1 MRYRDGELPDPLFPH
16 SESMH
21 HMLTLSM
28 GMSIIIGIVLFILG
42 RRGNI
47 LWLKVWSIIL
57 IILSVGYLI
66 GDAINL
72 I

>member
-1 MRYRDGELPDPLFPH
+1 MRYRDGEAPDPLYPH
-16 SESMH
+16 SETMH

-28 GMSIIIGIVLFILG
+28 VMAIFIGIVLFVLG

-47 LWLKVWSIIL
+47 LWMKVWSVIL
-57 IILSVGYLI
+57 ILLSVAYLTA
-66 GDAINL
+66 DAVNL

>member
-1 MRYRDGELPDPLFPH
+1 MRYKEGQSPDPLYPH
-16 SESMH
+16 SETMH

-28 GMSIIIGIVLFILG
+28 VMSIVIGIVLFILG

-47 LWLKVWSIIL
+47 LWLKVWSVIL
-57 IILSVGYLI
+57 IVLSVAYLI

>member
-1 MRYRDGELPDPLFPH
+1 MRYKEGQSPDPLYPH
-16 SESMH
+16 SETMH

-28 GMSIIIGIVLFILG
+28 VMSIVIGIVLFILG

-47 LWLKVWSIIL
+47 LWLKVWSVIL
-57 IILSVGYLI
+57 IVLSIAYLI

>member
-1 MRYRDGELPDPLFPH
+1 MRYPEGQAPNPLYPH

-28 GMSIIIGIVLFILG
+28 AMAIVIGIVLFLLG

-47 LWLKVWSIIL
+47 LWLKVWSVL
-57 IILSVGYLI
+57 LVLLSVSYLVA
-66 GDAINL
+66 DALNWF
-72 I
+72 

>member
-1 MRYRDGELPDPLFPH
+1 MRYKEGEAPNPLYPH

-28 GMSIIIGIVLFILG
+28 LMGIVIGIVLFVLG
-42 RRGNI
+42 WRGNI
-47 LWLKVWSIIL
+47 LWMKVWSAIL
-57 IILSVGYLI
+57 VILSIAYLI
-66 GDAINL
+66 ADALNI

>member
-1 MRYRDGELPDPLFPH
+1 MRYLDGQEPNPLYPH
-16 SESMH
+16 SETMH

-28 GMSIIIGIVLFILG
+28 GMSIIIGIVLFVLG

-47 LWLKVWSIIL
+47 LWLTVWSVIL

-66 GDAINL
+66 GDALNVI
-72 I
+72 

>member
-1 MRYRDGELPDPLFPH
+1 MRYKEGQPPDPLYPH
-16 SESMH
+16 SETMH

-28 GMSIIIGIVLFILG
+28 VMSIVIGIVLFILG

-47 LWLKVWSIIL
+47 LWLKVWSVIL
-57 IILSVGYLI
+57 IVLSIAYLI

>member
-1 MRYRDGELPDPLFPH
+1 MRYLDGQEPNPLYPH

-47 LWLKVWSIIL
+47 LWLKVWSVIL
-57 IILSVGYLI
+57 ILLSVGYLI
-66 GDAINL
+66 GDALNI

>member
-1 MRYRDGELPDPLFPH
+1 LRYKDGEAPNPQFPH

-28 GMSIIIGIVLFILG
+28 VMSIIIGVVLFVLAW
-42 RRGNI
+42 RGNI
-47 LWLKVWSIIL
+47 LWLKVWSVL
-57 IILSVGYLI
+57 LVVLSIAYLI
-66 GDAINL
+66 ADALNI

>member
-1 MRYRDGELPDPLFPH
+1 VRYLDGQEPNPLYPH
-16 SESMH
+16 SETMH

-28 GMSIIIGIVLFILG
+28 GMSIIIGIVLFVLG

-47 LWLKVWSIIL
+47 LWLTVWSVIL

-66 GDAINL
+66 GDALNVI
-72 I
+72 

>member
-1 MRYRDGELPDPLFPH
+1 MRYLDGQEPNPLYPH

-28 GMSIIIGIVLFILG
+28 GMSIIIGIILFILG

-47 LWLKVWSIIL
+47 LWLKVWSVIL

-66 GDAINL
+66 GDAVNI